1 MINIRGIFLVFTP
14 RNQIGMDQLY
24 NSAHFSKEKTEV
36 EIKQN
41 YLVIGFTWILTL
53 LCNITLLYLTYVYLK
68 CYGIFI
74 GC

>member
-36 EIKQN
+36 GKKQN